1 MDADEAVIRTFVDP
15 AREERLIRFLSS
27 PADRER
33 LRQEI
38 GHLRELHPSYRQ
50 PVPPDRQTPEEIE
63 RLLRTLGAPDRCH
76 LLSEDA
82 ELDGLELDL
91 RDGIEWV
98 FGSGMATFVSCIPGR
113 LAYFEGHSP
122 TDRYVLERQGLPP
135 EPT

>member
-27 PADRER
+27 PGDRER

-50 PVPPDRQTPEEIE
+50 PIPPERQTPEEIE
-63 RLLRTLGAPDRCH
+63 RMLRTLGAPDRCH

-91 RDGIEWV
+91 RDAIEWV
-98 FGSGMATFVSCIPGR
+98 FGSGMVTFVSCTPGR
-113 LAYFEGHSP
+113 LAYFEGRTASE
-122 TDRYVLERQGLPP
+122 RYVLERPGLPA
-135 EPT
+135 ETA